1 MVDYQLHTL
10 NNGLRVVAAQCP
22 TWRSLAMGV
31 FASAGSRHD
40 PARKQGLAHFT
51 EHMLFKGTK
60 RRTPKR
66 IVVQAES
73 VGGSLNAYTS
83 EEHTCYH
90 LRSPAIHLN
99 RMVDLLADIY
109 IESTFPEDEIGR
121 ERQVI
126 EDEILMYK
134 DEPSSHV
141 DDVLSE
147 VTWPKDPLGRPILGS
162 IETLSRIGRED
173 FLRYLKQAYGAR
185 NSVISLAGP
194 QAPEAMLETVAKAFA
209 NLPKGRRQRTKPI
222 AKVTKPSLASQL
234 AIVERPTEQV
244 HVRLAFL
251 MGGREH
257 PQLCPSRLLS
267 VLLGETMSSRLS
279 QEVRE
284 KRGYCYS
291 IGSSRDVYT
300 DTGLFSIYAS
310 CESRFLMPLLKQTF
324 RQLKRLRDQAP
335 SAREL
340 KAAYQYVAGNH
351 DMGLEETSTQMFWI
365 GDAALHED
373 EDINPERYL
382 EELKE
387 VTPDDIQQ
395 TAREI
400 FTTASLRLALL
411 GPDLEKLH
419 PELLELCQDH

>member
-1 MVDYQLHTL
+1 MVDYHLQTL
-10 NNGLRVVAAQCP
+10 DNGLRVVAAHCP
-22 TWRSLAMGV
+22 TWRSLAMGI
-31 FASAGSRHD
+31 FAGTGSRHD

-90 LRSPAIHLN
+90 LRSPANHLN

-109 IESTFPEDEIGR
+109 IDSTFPEGEIGR

-126 EDEILMYK
+126 EDEILMYR

-141 DDVLSE
+141 DDVLSQG
-147 VTWPKDPLGRPILGS
+147 TWPKESLGRPILGS
-162 IETLSRIGRED
+162 VETLSRIGRDD
-173 FLRYLKQAYGAR
+173 FLRYLKQAYGAK
-185 NSVISLAGP
+185 NSVIALAGP
-194 QAPEAMLETVAKAFA
+194 QEPEAMVATVAKAFDP
-209 NLPKGRRQRTKPI
+209 LPKGRRQNTKLLSKI
-222 AKVTKPSLASQL
+222 AKPLPDAQL
-234 AIVERPTEQV
+234 AIEERPTEQV
-244 HVRLAFL
+244 HLRLAFL
-251 MGGREH
+251 MEGRDH

-267 VLLGETMSSRLS
+267 VMLGETMSSRLS

-310 CESRFLMPLLKQTF
+310 CEPRFLRPLLKQTF

-340 KAAYQYVAGNH
+340 KAAFQYVAGNH

-373 EDINPERYL
+373 EDLNPERYL
-382 EELKE
+382 DDLRR
-387 VTPDDIQQ
+387 VTPEDIQQ
-395 TAREI
+395 TAKDI

-411 GPDLEKLH
+411 GPDLENLR
-419 PELLELCQDH
+419 PELLALCHDQ